1 VIPASACADRHCARL
16 DADCDALAVEL
27 RFGRVL
33 VEAVSRDA
41 LGASVGATTRTMAAS
56 MPFKL
61 TGCGGAPR
69 LEVLAQPNQSRQR
82 QHRSV
87 RARTTGSSSC
97 QFDTTILTSVLR
109 PTLPSAS
116 YAMAYTT

>member
-1 VIPASACADRHCARL
+1 LATALNLAPEHIGHGPSVGARSTENWSVIPASACADRHCAWL

-69 LEVLAQPNQSRQR
+69 SEVLA
-82 QHRSV
+82 
-87 RARTTGSSSC
+87 
-97 QFDTTILTSVLR
+97 
-109 PTLPSAS
+109 
-116 YAMAYTT
+116 